1 MHDAIIIEI
10 VLSRYSIIFNEF
22 IYMQGLIALDW
33 GRFQGPLELFNSLV
47 LSLLFTHVFI
57 SMFFL

>member
-10 VLSRYSIIFNEF
+10 VLSRYSIFFNEF
-22 IYMQGLIALDW
+22 IYMQGLIALDR